1 MEADRSGD
9 LKYCETVQNV
19 ALWVGAPGPGLNL
32 SIQSTPPNTAAF
44 GTGEKPAVLEN
55 GGEGSRI
62 I

>member
-1 MEADRSGD
+1 MEADTSGD

-19 ALWVGAPGPGLNL
+19 ALWVGVPGPGLNL
-32 SIQSTPPNTAAF
+32 
-44 GTGEKPAVLEN
+44 PAVLEN